1 MVAWQTA
8 FCCNGFVAC
17 NQKIHKNW
25 KTSNTCNTWNFEKLI
40 EKMVPRWLLQA
51 LLSLFSCLTIPK
63 WDGSLAALGTLFGNF
78 LKLNLEP
85 SPSQHLL
92 LLLGSWPFSCRSTWI
107 RATEAVPM
115 GVGIHTHVSIH
126 TSGSVGWERANA
138 YSLEPR
144 WNPLEPEAW
153 NPKTPGNRQI
163 WIDLMTMR
171 RCLHCCEGSTRIIF
185 ATQWMQW
192 DALKGISSAK
202 LQGLARKRYTSYLCG
217 HSAAWP
223 GIRMAEGPRSDFA
236 ICSVFVILKIQWYP
250 HSICRSTLQQFVG
263 HAKNVKEHE
272 GDVSN
277 MLILSQA
284 AVAVPFSCWQ
294 Q

>member
-1 MVAWQTA
+1 
-8 FCCNGFVAC
+8 
-17 NQKIHKNW
+17 
-25 KTSNTCNTWNFEKLI
+25 
-40 EKMVPRWLLQA
+40 
-51 LLSLFSCLTIPK
+51 
-63 WDGSLAALGTLFGNF
+63 
-78 LKLNLEP
+78 
-85 SPSQHLL
+85 
-92 LLLGSWPFSCRSTWI
+92 
-107 RATEAVPM
+107 
-115 GVGIHTHVSIH
+115 
-126 TSGSVGWERANA
+126 
-138 YSLEPR
+138 
-144 WNPLEPEAW
+144 
-153 NPKTPGNRQI
+153 
-163 WIDLMTMR
+163 MR

-294 Q
+294 QQRKKNKKPLWCPMPQLALRSHSWRSTNWKKHGMCFGHPHWHCLSGERQFSGVLRDFRVNITPDCPCEYHARLSMWYFVFIAEYLISIISPETSSF